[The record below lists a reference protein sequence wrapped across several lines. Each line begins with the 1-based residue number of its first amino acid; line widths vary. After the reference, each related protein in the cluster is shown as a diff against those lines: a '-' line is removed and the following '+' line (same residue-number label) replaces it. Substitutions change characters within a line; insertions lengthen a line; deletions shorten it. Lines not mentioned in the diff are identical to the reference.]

1 MRLSR
6 ATVYAI
12 RASLQLAGA
21 PENVPVPCSQL
32 ARTEEMPERFLL
44 QVLRQMVNH
53 GLLKSTRGVD
63 GGYCLLRPA
72 RDISLLHIVE
82 ATDGPMTSNL
92 PPLDG
97 MPEESRKRLV
107 GVIQEITRAV
117 CERLS
122 QVSLADL
129 HSAGVHANSPR
140 LSKPTAKSKIPNQ
153 G

>member
-12 RASLQLAGA
+12 GASLQLADA
-21 PENVPVPCSQL
+21 PEEGPIPCSRL
-32 ARTEEMPERFLL
+32 ARVGEMPERFLL

-72 RDISLLHIVE
+72 CDISLLHIVE
-82 ATDGPMTSNL
+82 ATDGPMTSDL

-97 MPEESRKRLV
+97 MPEKSRKRLV
-107 GVIQEITRAV
+107 HVVQEITRAV
-117 CERLS
+117 SERLA

-129 HSAGVHANSPR
+129 LSAEANASSPR
-140 LSKPTAKSKIPNQ
+140 HAGSTAKIE
-153 G
+153 GG